1 MYRKN
6 NNIFTTMIANQLF
19 SSYRAKHKSSFPFNT
34 WYSCEDKSSNSAKF
48 LDVIKQDSKL
58 IQKERKESM
67 LLLCLLEKT
76 IEKRTKKIYKIC
88 ENLEKKL
95 SRW

>member
-19 SSYRAKHKSSFPFNT
+19 SNYGLKQKFSFPFKTENNCKEI
-34 WYSCEDKSSNSAKF
+34 SNNSAKF
-48 LDVIKQDSKL
+48 LQTIRQESKY

-67 LLLCLLEKT
+67 ILLCLLEKT
-76 IEKRTKKIYKIC
+76 IENRTKKIYRIC
-88 ENLEKKL
+88 KNLEKNL
-95 SRW
+95 SEW